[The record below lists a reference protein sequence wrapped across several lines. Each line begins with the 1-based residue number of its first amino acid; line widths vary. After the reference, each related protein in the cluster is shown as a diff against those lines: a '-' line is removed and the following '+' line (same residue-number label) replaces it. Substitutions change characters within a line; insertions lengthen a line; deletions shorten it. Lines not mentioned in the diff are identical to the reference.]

1 VGGITR
7 WGWRR
12 PSPEAADAGGPAP
25 ESAVSPVR
33 EEEDALLAHT
43 RLEHDAHTVERLD
56 RALLGIRKAVTLS
69 DITSMPL
76 PELPG
81 GLDLAKAMACMAIAD
96 LVSDEPDRIVT
107 VKDVAQSLALE
118 HSTASRLLA
127 DTEAEGLIERG
138 VDPTDRRRTSVRLTD
153 VGQRSV
159 ARILA
164 TRTWALD
171 ALLADWSAEDV
182 DGFADYVERFIAT
195 MQQRLDTVIGAA
207 MTRFIESE
215 PEA

>member
-1 VGGITR
+1 MQISRSATDYRKGRTVGGITR
-7 WGWRR
+7 WGRRR
-12 PSPEAADAGGPAP
+12 PLQEVAGGGGPAP
-25 ESAVSPVR
+25 ESTVSPVR
-33 EEEDALLAHT
+33 EGEDALLAHT
-43 RLEHDAHTVERLD
+43 RLEHDAHAVERLD

-96 LVSDEPDRIVT
+96 LISDEPDRIVT

-138 VDPTDRRRTSVRLTD
+138 IDPTRPTAHERAAHGRRSAGGGSDPRHPDLGTGCPSGRL
-153 VGQRSV
+153 VG
-159 ARILA
+159 
-164 TRTWALD
+164 
-171 ALLADWSAEDV
+171 
-182 DGFADYVERFIAT
+182 
-195 MQQRLDTVIGAA
+195 
-207 MTRFIESE
+207 
-215 PEA
+215 